1 MASTSSKSSPAPTP
15 ARSTAP
21 TAATPKSAVR
31 ASARPARKA
40 PPKAAPRP
48 TTGAPSAASAPDA
61 PSPPPSAAPVRETL
75 VGELLVSELFVRE
88 ASTAG
93 QPPQD
98 PDEGPDIL
106 QLSIATVGAL
116 LVGVL
121 YLALPT
127 EIVLGPRWL
136 PLVVEAVLLAPPI
149 IALFTQRGFLP
160 HRWSRTLA
168 LALLVVMTVSLLGS
182 VALLIINL
190 PQLPKGGELLR
201 SGALIWCLNILVFGV
216 WYWETDGNG
225 PKSRRLA
232 GYQAADFQFPQQADG
247 DPGRWKPGF
256 IDYVFLA
263 FCTATA
269 LSPADT
275 MPLTRRAKLL
285 MMVQSVISLLALV
298 LIIGRSVNII

>member
-1 MASTSSKSSPAPTP
+1 MASTSSKSSSAPSTPRSTTPKSTARSSPRPAPKSRLKAPTRPTNGAPTP
-15 ARSTAP
+15 APASE
-21 TAATPKSAVR
+21 TPGGEALVGEVYFS
-31 ASARPARKA
+31 
-40 PPKAAPRP
+40 
-48 TTGAPSAASAPDA
+48 
-61 PSPPPSAAPVRETL
+61 ETL
-75 VGELLVSELFVRE
+75 VSETL
-88 ASTAG
+88 AQG
-93 QPPQD
+93 QSPLD

-106 QLSIATVGAL
+106 QLAIATIGAL
-116 LVGVL
+116 LVGLL

-136 PLVVEAVLLAPPI
+136 PLVVEVALLAPPI
-149 IALFTQRGFLP
+149 IALFTERGALP

-201 SGALIWCLNILVFGV
+201 SGALIWSLNILVFAV

-285 MMVQSVISLLALV
+285 MMIQAVISMLALV